1 MISSLDIHHIK
12 YDIVQYLTILSLSCI
27 INYLFKG
34 TELFNEEW
42 NNVVIVTLI
51 AVICSDIFI
60 TRLIKYCCKKVN
72 NKILRYSIRDFLRY
86 TTIFVFVQLT
96 KNFVSYNSVCYTHYN
111 FKFYLATLFGFIIY
125 DIIYISLPNI
135 NIEHKYILE
144 DITKLTFAIISVG
157 IFADNQFEY
166 KHLVEFLIIASSVIA
181 FHSIT
186 KETLSVETIYVIEEK
201 YRTV

>member
-12 YDIVQYLTILSLSCI
+12 YDIVLYLTILSFSCI

-60 TRLIKYCCKKVN
+60 IKLIKYCCKKVN
-72 NKILRYSIRDFLRY
+72 NKILRYVIRDFLRY
-86 TTIFVFVQLT
+86 SSIFVFVQLT
-96 KNFVSYNSVCYTHYN
+96 KNFVLYNSVCYTNYN
-111 FKFYLATLFGFIIY
+111 IKFYLATLFGFIIY

-135 NIEHKYILE
+135 NIENKYILE

-157 IFADNQFEY
+157 MIADNHFEY
-166 KHLVEFLIIASSVIA
+166 KHFVEFIIIASSIIV
-181 FHSIT
+181 FHNVT
-186 KETLSVETIYVIEEK
+186 KETLPIETINFIEEK
-201 YRTV
+201 YRSV